1 MQKGKMYP
9 IKEIKEGV
17 SYLRLSI
24 EDGDDKESTS
34 ISNQRKII
42 EQYAKEN
49 GIIITKFY
57 VDDGYSGYTMD
68 RPDFNQL
75 KKDLNDNKVDLIIV
89 KDLSRIGRH
98 SPKVQLFL
106 ENILETGKRVIA
118 PGDNYDTLDESTH
131 DMVGI
136 RIWMNERYVVETS
149 KKIRKSLASAQK
161 DGSCVISVPYGY
173 VKDHYDKSKYSIDPM
188 VAPYVKQIFDMYIS
202 GMGVKLIARELTERN
217 IPTPAMIKKQYTEA
231 RGGVSKRKA
240 TTKWDI
246 KAIQQMLNNDF
257 YIGTLTLGKY
267 KNRAING
274 KQVPVPKEDQHIF
287 KNHHEPI
294 IDEPTF
300 KLVQEIIKSRTVEHY
315 RGKKNQTR
323 PNIFAGLL
331 YCADCG
337 TRLTS
342 ANGGSNTRYVC
353 KAYNIYG
360 TSVCTS
366 HSITESNLTEALL
379 EFLEHCKNNLM
390 NVLKDIDQII
400 QSEMSNRVDC
410 SDNIQQLINKLDR
423 VQQAVKILIEQKNYE
438 IMENPGSIDSINKI
452 YNDIQNEKYAEIKVL
467 EQQIADMQ
475 NVAIDEIEVRKNLNG
490 AISII
495 NNVLTTQQ
503 ITKKQVLMLV
513 DKINVY
519 EDGGLDIYLKGN
531 LHDLCNNYFKVGAS
545 KIRKI
550 KELLYEFI
558 LKDPEKII
566 TRNAAFYMREQGIKL
581 TFESLSKIVKE
592 ELLEQGIIQRNPMN
606 RGYKLIADVKELE
619 RVLIGDNVI
628 GYTRWEG
635 NNDVIFKIAE
645 SIGLWIGDIS
655 YKKTV
660 F

>member
-1 MQKGKMYP
+1 MQRKTTQAQ
-9 IKEIKEGV
+9 EGV

-49 GIIITKFY
+49 NIIITKFY
-57 VDDGYSGYTMD
+57 IDDGYSGYTMD

-75 KKDLNDNKVDLIIV
+75 KKDLNSNKVNLVIV

-173 VKDHYDKSKYSIDPM
+173 VKDHYDKSKYYVDPM

-202 GMGVKLIARELTERN
+202 GMGIKLIARELTERN
-217 IPTPAMIKKQYTEA
+217 IPTPSMIKKQHTEA
-231 RGGVSKRKA
+231 RGEVSKRKA

-274 KQVPVPKEDQHIF
+274 KQVLVPKEDRHIF
-287 KNHHEPI
+287 KHHHEPI
-294 IDEPTF
+294 IDEQTF
-300 KLVQEIIKSRTVEHY
+300 KLVQEIIKKRTVEHY
-315 RGKKNQTR
+315 RGVKNQKR
-323 PNIFAGLL
+323 PNVFAGLL
-331 YCADCG
+331 YCSDCG

-342 ANGGSNTRYVC
+342 ANGGNNTRYIC
-353 KAYNIYG
+353 KSYNVYG
-360 TSVCTS
+360 SSICTS

-390 NVLKDIDQII
+390 NVLQDLDQII
-400 QSEMSNRVDC
+400 QSELSNKVDN
-410 SDNIQQLINKLDR
+410 SNNIQQLINRLDKA
-423 VQQAVKILIEQKNYE
+423 QQAVKTLVEQKIYE
-438 IMENPGSIDSINKI
+438 TMKNPSMIDIINKT

-475 NVAIDEIEVRKNLNG
+475 NIAIDEIEVRKNLNS

-495 NNVLTTQQ
+495 NNVLITQK

-513 DKINVY
+513 EKINVY

-531 LHDLCNNYFKVGAS
+531 LHDLCNNYFKVGES

-558 LKDPEKII
+558 LKDTDKIV
-566 TRNAAFYMREQGIKL
+566 TRNAAFYMRQQGIKL

-592 ELLEQGIIQRNPMN
+592 ELLEQGIVQRNPMN
-606 RGYKLIADVKELE
+606 RGYKLIADVKELKC
-619 RVLIGDNVI
+619 VLLGDNVI
-628 GYTRWEG
+628 DNTRWKSH
-635 NNDVIFKIAE
+635 NDVIFKIAE

>member
-1 MQKGKMYP
+1 MPKITTQAQ
-9 IKEIKEGV
+9 EGV
-17 SYLRLSI
+17 AYLRLSI
-24 EDGDDKESTS
+24 EDGDDKESVS
-34 ISNQRKII
+34 IGNQRKII

-49 GIIITKFY
+49 NIIITKIY
-57 VDDGYSGYTMD
+57 IDDGYSGYTMD
-68 RPDFNQL
+68 RPEFNQL
-75 KKDLNDNKVDLIIV
+75 KRDLNAGKVNLIIV

-106 ENILETGKRVIA
+106 ENILESGKRVIA
-118 PGDNYDTLDESTH
+118 PGDNYDTFDETTH

-149 KKIRKSLASAQK
+149 KKIRKTLAAAQK

-173 VKDHYDKSKYSIDPM
+173 VKDHYDKSKYYVDPM

-202 GMGVKLIARELTERN
+202 GMGIRLIARELTERN
-217 IPTPAMIKKQYTEA
+217 IPTPSMIKRQYTEA
-231 RGGVSKRKA
+231 RGEVAKRRA
-240 TTKWDI
+240 TTKWDT

-257 YIGTLTLGKY
+257 YIGTLTLGKF

-274 KQVPVPKEDQHIF
+274 KQVRVPKEDQHIF

-294 IDEPTF
+294 IDEQTF
-300 KLVQEIIKSRTVEHY
+300 KLVQEIIQSRQLEHY
-315 RGKKNQTR
+315 RGVKNQKR
-323 PNIFAGLL
+323 PNAFAGLL
-331 YCADCG
+331 YCPDCG
-337 TRLTS
+337 SKLTS
-342 ANGGSNTRYVC
+342 ANGGHQNTRYIC
-353 KAYNIYG
+353 KSYNIYG

-366 HSITESNLTEALL
+366 HSMTESNLTEALL

-390 NVLKDIDQII
+390 NVLKDIDEII
-400 QSEMSNRVDC
+400 QSEMSNKVDH
-410 SDNIQQLINKLDR
+410 SGNIQQLVDKLDKA
-423 VQQAVKILIEQKNYE
+423 QQAIKILVEQKTYE
-438 IMENPGSIDSINKI
+438 IMQNPGSIDSINKI

-475 NVAIDEIEVRKNLNG
+475 NIAIDEIEIRKNLNS

-495 NNVLTTQQ
+495 NNVLATQKV
-503 ITKKQVLMLV
+503 TKKQVLMLV
-513 DKINVY
+513 ERINVY

-558 LKDPEKII
+558 LKDTDKII
-566 TRNAAFYMREQGIKL
+566 TRNAAFYMREKGLKL

-592 ELLEQGIIQRNPMN
+592 ELLEQGIVQRNPMN

-619 RVLIGDNVI
+619 RVLLDDTVAGN
-628 GYTRWEG
+628 TRWKG
-635 NNDVIFKIAE
+635 HNDVIFKVAE

>member
-1 MQKGKMYP
+1 MQK
-9 IKEIKEGV
+9 IIIQAQEGV
-17 SYLRLSI
+17 AYLRLSI

-34 ISNQRKII
+34 IGNQRKII
-42 EQYAKEN
+42 EQYAKDN
-49 GIIITKFY
+49 NIIITKFY
-57 VDDGYSGYTMD
+57 IDDGYSGYTMN
-68 RPDFNQL
+68 RPGFNQL
-75 KKDLNDNKVDLIIV
+75 KKDLNSGKVNLIIA

-106 ENILETGKRVIA
+106 ENILESGKRVITL
-118 PGDNYDTLDESTH
+118 GDNYDTLDESTH

-136 RIWMNERYVVETS
+136 KIWMNERYIVETS

-173 VKDHYDKSKYSIDPM
+173 VKDHNDKSKYCVDPM

-217 IPTPAMIKKQYTEA
+217 IPTPSMIKKQYTES
-231 RGGVSKRKA
+231 RGNISKRKVA
-240 TTKWDI
+240 TKWDV
-246 KAIQQMLNNDF
+246 KAIQQMLQNNF

-267 KNRAING
+267 KNRSING
-274 KQVPVPKEDQHIF
+274 KQIQVPKEEQNVFI
-287 KNHHEPI
+287 NAHEPI
-294 IDEPTF
+294 IDEQTF
-300 KLVQEIIKSRTVEHY
+300 KLTQEIIASRSFGNY
-315 RGKKNQTR
+315 RGKKIQTR
-323 PNIFAGLL
+323 DNIFAGLL

-342 ANGGSNTRYVC
+342 ANGGNNTRYIC
-353 KAYNIYG
+353 RSYNIYG
-360 TSVCTS
+360 SSVCAS
-366 HSITESNLTEALL
+366 HTINESNLTEALL
-379 EFLEHCKNNLM
+379 EFLEHCKNNLI
-390 NVLKDIDQII
+390 NVLQDIDQII
-400 QSEMSNRVDC
+400 QAEMSNRVDN
-410 SDNIQQLINKLDR
+410 SDDIKQLVNKLDR
-423 VQQAVKILIEQKNYE
+423 AQQTVKILVEQKAYE
-438 IMENPGSIDSINKI
+438 IMENPSSIDNINKI
-452 YNDIQNEKYAEIKVL
+452 YNNIQNEKYAEIKAL
-467 EQQIADMQ
+467 EQQIAYMQ
-475 NVAIDEIEVRKNLNG
+475 NIAIDEIEVRKNLNG

-495 NNVLTTQQ
+495 NNVLTTQK

-513 DKINVY
+513 EKINVY

-558 LKDPEKII
+558 LKDTDKII

-619 RVLIGDNVI
+619 RVLLGDNVAD
-628 GYTRWEG
+628 YTRWES
-635 NNDVIFKIAE
+635 NNSVILKIAE

>member
-1 MQKGKMYP
+1 MPKIITQAQ
-9 IKEIKEGV
+9 EGV

-49 GIIITKFY
+49 NIIITKFY
-57 VDDGYSGYTMD
+57 IDDGYSGYTMD
-68 RPDFNQL
+68 RPGFNQL
-75 KKDLNDNKVDLIIV
+75 KKDLNDNKVNLIIV

-106 ENILETGKRVIA
+106 ENILESGKRVVA

-149 KKIRKSLASAQK
+149 KKIRKSLTSAQK

-173 VKDHYDKSKYSIDPM
+173 VKDHYDKSKYYIDPM
-188 VAPYVKQIFDMYIS
+188 IAPYVKQIFDMYIS
-202 GMGVKLIARELTERN
+202 GMGMKLIARELTERN
-217 IPTPAMIKKQYTEA
+217 VPTPSMIKKQYTEA
-231 RGGVSKRKA
+231 RGEISKRKA
-240 TTKWDI
+240 TTKWDMTVV
-246 KAIQQMLNNDF
+246 QRMLNNDF
-257 YIGTLTLGKY
+257 YMGTLTLGKY
-267 KNRAING
+267 KNRSING
-274 KQVPVPKEDQHIF
+274 KQVSVPKEDQYIF

-294 IDEPTF
+294 IDEQTF
-300 KLVQEIIKSRTVEHY
+300 KLVQEIIQSRQQEHY
-315 RGKKNQTR
+315 RGIKNQKR
-323 PNIFAGLL
+323 PNVFAGLL

-342 ANGGSNTRYVC
+342 ANGGHQNTRYIC

-366 HSITESNLTEALL
+366 HSMTESNLTEALL

-400 QSEMSNRVDC
+400 QAEISNKVDH
-410 SDNIQQLINKLDR
+410 SDSIQQLVDRLDKAQQAIKTLVEQKIYETMKNPGMIDIINKT
-423 VQQAVKILIEQKNYE
+423 
-438 IMENPGSIDSINKI
+438 

-467 EQQIADMQ
+467 EQQLADMQ
-475 NVAIDEIEVRKNLNG
+475 NIAIDEIEIRKNLNS

-495 NNVLTTQQ
+495 NNVLTTQKV
-503 ITKKQVLMLV
+503 TKKQVLMLV
-513 DKINVY
+513 EKIIVH

-558 LKDPEKII
+558 LKDTDKIV
-566 TRNAAFYMREQGIKL
+566 TRNAAFYIREQGLSL

-592 ELLEQGIIQRNPMN
+592 ELLEQGIVQRNPMN

-619 RVLIGDNVI
+619 RVLLGDNVV
-628 GYTRWEG
+628 GSARWKG
-635 NNDVIFKIAE
+635 NNSVIFKIAE

-655 YKKTV
+655 YKKTI

>member
-1 MQKGKMYP
+1 MPKIITQA
-9 IKEIKEGV
+9 KEGV

-49 GIIITKFY
+49 NIIITKFY
-57 VDDGYSGYTMD
+57 IDDGYSGYTMD
-68 RPDFNQL
+68 RPDFNRL
-75 KKDLNDNKVDLIIV
+75 KKDLNDGKVDLIIV

-173 VKDHYDKSKYSIDPM
+173 VKDHYDKSKYYVDPM

-202 GMGVKLIARELTERN
+202 GMGMKLIARELTERN
-217 IPTPAMIKKQYTEA
+217 VPTPAMIKKQHTEA
-231 RGGVSKRKA
+231 RGEVSKRKA
-240 TTKWDI
+240 TTKWDMT
-246 KAIQQMLNNDF
+246 AIHKMLNNDF
-257 YIGTLTLGKY
+257 YIGTLTLGKF

-294 IDEPTF
+294 IDEQTF
-300 KLVQEIIKSRTVEHY
+300 KLVQEIIKSRKQEHY
-315 RGKKNQTR
+315 RGIKNQKR
-323 PNIFAGLL
+323 PNAFAGLL

-337 TRLTS
+337 TRMTS
-342 ANGGSNTRYVC
+342 ANGGHQNTRYIC

-366 HSITESNLTEALL
+366 HSMTESNLTEALL

-390 NVLKDIDQII
+390 NALKDIDQII
-400 QSEMSNRVDC
+400 QAEMSNRVDH
-410 SDNIQQLINKLDR
+410 SDSIQELINRLDKA
-423 VQQAVKILIEQKNYE
+423 QQAVKIIVEQKTYE
-438 IMENPGSIDSINKI
+438 IMQNPGSIDSINKI

-475 NVAIDEIEVRKNLNG
+475 NIAIDEIEVRKNLNS

-495 NNVLTTQQ
+495 NNVLATQKV
-503 ITKKQVLMLV
+503 TKKQVLMLV
-513 DKINVY
+513 ERINVY

-558 LKDPEKII
+558 LKDTDKIV
-566 TRNAAFYMREQGIKL
+566 TRNAAFYIREQGLSL

-592 ELLEQGIIQRNPMN
+592 ELLEKGIVQRNPMN

-619 RVLIGDNVI
+619 RVLLGDNVVDHA
-628 GYTRWEG
+628 RWQ
-635 NNDVIFKIAE
+635 NDNSVIFKIAE

>member
-1 MQKGKMYP
+1 MQKSTVQVQ
-9 IKEIKEGV
+9 EGV

-49 GIIITKFY
+49 NIIITKFY
-57 VDDGYSGYTMD
+57 IDDGYSGYTMN
-68 RPDFNQL
+68 RPEFNQL
-75 KKDLNDNKVDLIIV
+75 KKDLNDGKVNLIIV

-98 SPKVQLFL
+98 SAKVQLFL
-106 ENILETGKRVIA
+106 ENILEAGKRVVA
-118 PGDNYDTLDESTH
+118 PGDNYDTADETTH

-149 KKIRKSLASAQK
+149 KKIRKSLSSAQK

-173 VKDHYDKSKYSIDPM
+173 VKDHYDKSKYYVDPM

-202 GMGVKLIARELTERN
+202 GMGIKLIARELTERN
-217 IPTPAMIKKQYTEA
+217 IPTPSMIKKQYTEA
-231 RGGVSKRKA
+231 RGEVSKRRA

-267 KNRAING
+267 KNRSING
-274 KQVPVPKEDQHIF
+274 KQIPVPKEEQHIF
-287 KNHHEPI
+287 KHHHEPI
-294 IDEPTF
+294 IDEQTF

-315 RGKKNQTR
+315 RGVKNQKR
-323 PNIFAGLL
+323 PNVFAGLL

-342 ANGGSNTRYVC
+342 ANGGNNNTRYIC
-353 KAYNIYG
+353 KSYNVYG

-366 HSITESNLTEALL
+366 HSMTESNLTEALL

-390 NVLKDIDQII
+390 NVLQDLDQII
-400 QSEMSNRVDC
+400 QSEMSNKVDC
-410 SDNIQQLINKLDR
+410 SGNIQQLIDRLDKA
-423 VQQAVKILIEQKNYE
+423 QQTIKTLVEQKIYE
-438 IMENPGSIDSINKI
+438 TMKNPNMIDIINKT

-475 NVAIDEIEVRKNLNG
+475 NIAIDEIEVRKNLNS

-495 NNVLTTQQ
+495 NNVLVTQKV
-503 ITKKQVLMLV
+503 TKKQVLMLV
-513 DKINVY
+513 EKIIVH

-531 LHDLCNNYFKVGAS
+531 LHDLCNNYFKVGES

-558 LKDPEKII
+558 LKDTNKII

-592 ELLEQGIIQRNPMN
+592 ELLEQGIVQRNPMN

-619 RVLIGDNVI
+619 RVLLGDNVAD
-628 GYTRWEG
+628 YTRWKSH
-635 NNDVIFKIAE
+635 NDVIFKIAK